1 MPKPLG
7 SGAAVSRYDRRP
19 MHPNAERVKAA
30 LTACGCAGQVVELA
44 ASTLRRLTGGEVLDL
59 AEEPRAAVG

>member
-1 MPKPLG
+1 
-7 SGAAVSRYDRRP
+7 